1 MQELEALTQQAIAL
15 GNGQNFLTQGE
26 TEVARILQICNAC
39 RYCEGYCEEC
49 EELAHAFQDEQKA
62 IHKFAEK
69 FIQYNE
75 YVTIEFDT
83 EAKTAV
89 VVPVK

>member
-1 MQELEALTQQAIAL
+1 MIFRVMFKTPDALDPVIDNLCHTSSCGGPECGDD
-15 GNGQNFLTQGE
+15 GNP
-26 TEVARILQICNAC
+26 R
-39 RYCEGYCEEC
+39 YCEEC